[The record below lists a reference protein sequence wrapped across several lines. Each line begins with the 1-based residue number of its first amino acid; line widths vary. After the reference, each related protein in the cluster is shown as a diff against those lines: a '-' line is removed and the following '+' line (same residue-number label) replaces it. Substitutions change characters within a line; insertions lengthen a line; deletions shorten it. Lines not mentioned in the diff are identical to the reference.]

1 MYRGRVEAEKHFGI
15 YSLYVMF
22 FPQLVAGPI
31 ERPQNLI
38 HQFKEEK
45 YFDYERVTSGIKL
58 MAWGIFKKVVV
69 ADRLAMV
76 VDSVYSNPEQQSSL
90 SILIAIAFF
99 SFQIYCDFSGYTDV
113 ARGAARVLGF
123 NLMKNFNFPYHAKSL
138 QEFWQR
144 WHISLS
150 TWFKDYLYIPMGGSR
165 RGIAIWSINILIVFF
180 ISGLWHGASWTFV
193 IWGLLHGVLLVLS
206 RLSKNVKSYLF
217 PNSSN
222 ITPPFILVLNTFFVV
237 SILRIFFRAE
247 SLEKAITIY
256 SQLLYGLPSLWDNI
270 LNFGSSFSNFGVTK
284 LEFIIALSSLF
295 LLVTIEYIQSITN
308 IQRKIDE
315 MHLCLRWSVYIG
327 FVVTIVLFGVLEARH
342 FIYFQF

>member
-1 MYRGRVEAEKHFGI
+1 
-15 YSLYVMF
+15 
-22 FPQLVAGPI
+22 
-31 ERPQNLI
+31 
-38 HQFKEEK
+38 
-45 YFDYERVTSGIKL
+45 
-58 MAWGIFKKVVV
+58 
-69 ADRLAMV
+69 
-76 VDSVYSNPEQQSSL
+76 
-90 SILIAIAFF
+90 
-99 SFQIYCDFSGYTDV
+99 
-113 ARGAARVLGF
+113 
-123 NLMKNFNFPYHAKSL
+123 
-138 QEFWQR
+138 
-144 WHISLS
+144 
-150 TWFKDYLYIPMGGSR
+150 MGGSR